1 MLNAWLA
8 ARPGCVDQELTLLHW
23 LITIK
28 RKFTVLTGF
37 LLEWFTCMIR
47 SNHYEAAFE
56 EYLRQQR
63 TAYVAVDE
71 SRRALLKEVSLKS
84 MDFIVYCESSTN
96 LLVDVKGRKCLKGRS
111 WENWA
116 TVEDIQGLT
125 EWQQVFGSDFRSLL
139 VFAYELI
146 GDFSSEPSHSLVSYQ
161 SKRYAFYG
169 VWLDEYSKAMKQ
181 RSVSWQTVWVAKQQ
195 FQQCRFPMGQ
205 LFHKDQTLAA
215 V

>member
-1 MLNAWLA
+1 
-8 ARPGCVDQELTLLHW
+8 
-23 LITIK
+23 
-28 RKFTVLTGF
+28 
-37 LLEWFTCMIR
+37 MIR

-71 SRRALLKEVSLKS
+71 SRRALLKDASLKS
-84 MDFIVYCESSTN
+84 MDFIVYCEKSTN
-96 LLVDVKGRKCLKGRS
+96 LLVDVKGRKCLRGRS

-125 EWQQVFGSDFRSLL
+125 QWQLVFGDEFRSLL

-146 GDFSSEPSHSLVSYQ
+146 GDFSGEPDNSVVSYQ

-169 VWLDEYSKAMKQ
+169 VWLDEYRKVMKQ
-181 RSVSWQTVWVAKQQ
+181 RSSSWQTVWVAKQQ
-195 FQQCRFPMGQ
+195 YQQCRFPIGQ
-205 LFHKDQTLAA
+205 LFSVDNLLAA
-215 V
+215 M